1 LLVEFALLR
10 PFDVGLVPVFEH
22 WGAALALTV
31 VKPDA
36 RKTLMI
42 SIEKGLKSL
51 SSRWHYVT
59 GAMSTQVIVRF
70 TNFDKL

>member
-1 LLVEFALLR
+1 MLVEFALLR

-22 WGAALALTV
+22 WVAALALTV

-42 SIEKGLKSL
+42 SIEKGLKLLSL
-51 SSRWHYVT
+51 R
-59 GAMSTQVIVRF
+59 
-70 TNFDKL
+70 